1 MADKDIAEKLL
12 EDYNDVFADIIN
24 VLVFGGK
31 QIVAPESLQRVNV
44 RSQMKVDGNL
54 HEQERDVAKFW
65 TKHQSDIR
73 IACLGFENQTNM
85 DFRMPLRVI
94 SYDGA
99 SYRAQLSDKEPCE
112 VITLV
117 LYFGTKRWTA
127 PKRLSDCI
135 KKATVFPDDMHNDY
149 KIKVFEIAY
158 LSQEQINMFKSDF
171 KYIADY
177 IVQMRTN
184 NNYVPS
190 QGTIKHVDAFLK
202 LMAAISNNK
211 LFEEIIPTAIMKGEN
226 TMDRFSTMMKDEY
239 EAKGKVAGRTEATNS
254 FATDMIK
261 DGEPAN
267 KIMKYTKLSMERL
280 EEIAK
285 SLNTTLVL

>member
-158 LSQEQINMFKSDF
+158 LSQEQISMFKSDF

-190 QGTIKHVDAFLK
+190 QGIINHIDAFLK

-239 EAKGKVAGRTEATNS
+239 EAKGIAKGLTEATNS

-261 DGEPAN
+261 DGVSA
-267 KIMKYTKLSMERL
+267 KMIQKYTKLSMERL

>member
-1 MADKDIAEKLL
+1 
-12 EDYNDVFADIIN
+12 
-24 VLVFGGK
+24 
-31 QIVAPESLQRVNV
+31 
-44 RSQMKVDGNL
+44 
-54 HEQERDVAKFW
+54 
-65 TKHQSDIR
+65 
-73 IACLGFENQTNM
+73 
-85 DFRMPLRVI
+85 
-94 SYDGA
+94 
-99 SYRAQLSDKEPCE
+99 
-112 VITLV
+112 
-117 LYFGTKRWTA
+117 
-127 PKRLSDCI
+127 
-135 KKATVFPDDMHNDY
+135 
-149 KIKVFEIAY
+149 
-158 LSQEQINMFKSDF
+158 MFKSDF

-190 QGTIKHVDAFLK
+190 QGIINHIDAFLK

-239 EAKGKVAGRTEATNS
+239 EAKGIAKGLTEATNS

-261 DGEPAN
+261 DGVSA
-267 KIMKYTKLSMERL
+267 KMIQKYTKLSMERL

>member
-24 VLVFGGK
+24 VLVFNGK
-31 QIVAPESLQRVNV
+31 HIVAPESLQRANV
-44 RSQMKVDGNL
+44 LSQMKADGNL

-99 SYRAQLSDKEPCE
+99 SYRAQLNDKEPCE

-117 LYFGTKRWTA
+117 LYFGTKHWTA

-158 LSQEQINMFKSDF
+158 LSQEQISMFKSDF

-190 QGTIKHVDAFLK
+190 QGIINHIDAFLK

-239 EAKGKVAGRTEATNS
+239 EAKGIAKGLTEATNS

-261 DGEPAN
+261 DGVSA
-267 KIMKYTKLSMERL
+267 KMIQKYTKLSMERL